1 MHIEKINNEWNK
13 RLKLIAFCIFINLE
27 IVSFTV
33 KCIKK
38 GPRVKLSFFLYIF
51 YLLFL
56 LLNNNF
62 L

>member
-38 GPRVKLSFFLYIF
+38 GPRVKLPIFCMYFLFIIF
-51 YLLFL
+51 VIK
-56 LLNNNF
+56 
-62 L
+62 